1 MQQKGKN
8 STRSKLCKNSVAMHG
23 PALVGMS
30 MIGIMYASQICVVN
44 SFSAPYLISNGGF
57 IPGIYQNDKIP
68 VGKGI
73 HGGSTQQTC
82 GMLRRQR
89 AIPIRSLRISSKL
102 QSITQLY
109 LNFLNNNNLSQKKQ
123 KWNDIS
129 FITKLYDATSPFS
142 DPPPGDFVRTT
153 TESIGTDYIPLEVT
167 CDPNFYLPE
176 AIDSQDVP
184 GYTGYDRERFLNLLI
199 PALSPLVA
207 FITFDLVAGAYSS
220 FVDVL
225 DTSKTWVAVDGGAF
239 QAKIMTPAI
248 NGLVVPAMALLF
260 ATLTSTTITTLRQR
274 QVDVRSSINMESGEL
289 RALEC
294 LVDSF
299 DAGTCEQDLSRDYL
313 IQYTSRVL
321 AECHPKIGSGE
332 NVINPRRGMD
342 SELNGLTALI
352 NKSYGKV
359 IPPHVA
365 DECNVCIARLREQ
378 RTKRISA
385 LQSVY
390 PFLHYVILVVLAI
403 GECVAFLMETDQDI
417 LVFLNAIQ
425 IKILWSMLI
434 GTFVTCFQVFK
445 DLRSP
450 FSGSYQIS
458 ASVGQLHTIKLTLQA
473 SKQLSMRQLEQE
485 LKEQSLRAQQFLNF
499 NGGGNLTVGTSTTD
513 TSSSLSSMS
522 IHANGAYAE
531 TNVTDIPSIP
541 NGSNSTNGS
550 YEKRNGKFINALMLD
565 GRL

>member
-1 MQQKGKN
+1 VHLQTETMNMNALPKGTTSCIVSDGPSFVRVSLVVVLYASRNCAVDGFSPLGMISRVKQNSNIPLFSGNNPVVSGRIETSASIRYSSSSIQKRLQRTTTSSITK
-8 STRSKLCKNSVAMHG
+8 STRLH
-23 PALVGMS
+23 
-30 MIGIMYASQICVVN
+30 
-44 SFSAPYLISNGGF
+44 
-57 IPGIYQNDKIP
+57 
-68 VGKGI
+68 
-73 HGGSTQQTC
+73 
-82 GMLRRQR
+82 
-89 AIPIRSLRISSKL
+89 
-102 QSITQLY
+102 
-109 LNFLNNNNLSQKKQ
+109 LNFFNNNYCNNNKKNQKTI
-123 KWNDIS
+123 DILAL
-129 FITKLYDATSPFS
+129 TKLYDATSPFS
-142 DPPPGDFVRTT
+142 DPPPRDFVRTT
-153 TESIGTDYIPLEVT
+153 TEAIGTDYIPLEVT
-167 CDPNFYLPE
+167 CDPNYYLPD

-184 GYTGYDRERFLNLLI
+184 GYTGYDRERFLNLFI
-199 PALSPLVA
+199 PASSPLVA
-207 FITFDLVAGAYSS
+207 FITFEYVAKAYSS
-220 FVDVL
+220 FVDIL

-299 DAGTCEQDLSRDYL
+299 ASGCEQDLSRDYL

-352 NKSYGKV
+352 NNSYGKV

-390 PFLHYVILVVLAI
+390 PFLHYVILSVLAI
-403 GECVAFLMETDQDI
+403 GECVAFLMETDQDL

-434 GTFVTCFQVFK
+434 GTFVTCFQVFN

-473 SKQLSMRQLEQE
+473 SKQLMMRRQEQE
-485 LKEQSLRAQQFLNF
+485 QKEQSLKAQQFINF
-499 NGGGNLTVGTSTTD
+499 NGGGNLSSTSTTAPV
-513 TSSSLSSMS
+513 TVS
-522 IHANGAYAE
+522 I
-531 TNVTDIPSIP
+531 T
-541 NGSNSTNGS
+541 NSTDTV
-550 YEKRNGKFINALMLD
+550 YEKRNGKFINAMMLD
-565 GRL
+565 RRL